1 MVTVRLPNVPSHGSS
16 DWPKLA
22 DFIPPSECDYPPP
35 NNVTK
40 RLALR

>member
-1 MVTVRLPNVPSHGSS
+1 MVTVRLPNVPPHGSS

-22 DFIPPSECDYPPP
+22 NFIAPSECDCPPL
-35 NNVTK
+35 NNATE